1 MNTRLALPMAL
12 VMTLLGGC
20 GSLGQQRTQASE
32 DPNVQVDRVL
42 SHYRA
47 TLASGAA
54 CHTATQGWSEPVD
67 CQGLLRETMQLYAA
81 FPHNERVI
89 MLAAVMAHQSGRAAQ
104 AGYLLDQLL
113 EGRKPRPEAA
123 VLRSRIALE
132 EGNQALARTLLK
144 QQIRLNPRHPQLYET
159 LAAVQYL
166 DRNYSEALHSLTM
179 AERVGA
185 PGWRAA
191 YHRGLIYEE
200 QNRHSA
206 ACQQYRLASAGNPQ
220 FMAPESRLVSLS
232 GSGACGA
239 AATNLGS

>member
-1 MNTRLALPMAL
+1 MNAKLLLPLVLAA
-12 VMTLLGGC
+12 TALGGC
-20 GSLGQQRTQASE
+20 GSLGQQRTQATE

-67 CQGLLRETMQLYAA
+67 CEGLLRETMQLYAA

-89 MLAAVMAHQSGRAAQ
+89 MLAAVLAHQSGRAAQ

-113 EGRKPRPEAA
+113 QGRKPRPEAA

-132 EGNQALARTLLK
+132 EGNLSLARTLLK
-144 QQIRLNPRHPQLYET
+144 QQLRLNPRHPQLYET

-166 DRNYSEALHSLTM
+166 DRQYAGALHSLTL

-191 YHRGLIYEE
+191 YHRGLVYEE
-200 QNRHSA
+200 QNRRAA
-206 ACQQYRLASAGNPQ
+206 ACQQYRLATAGNPQ
-220 FMAPESRLVSLS
+220 FLAPESRLVSLS
-232 GSGACGA
+232 GGGSCAPT
-239 AATNLGS
+239 ATTLGG

>member
-1 MNTRLALPMAL
+1 MNAKLALPVAL
-12 VMTLLGGC
+12 ALIVLGGC
-20 GSLGQQRTQASE
+20 GSLGQQRTQATE

-42 SHYRA
+42 THYQT

-67 CQGLLRETMQLYAA
+67 CEGLLRETMQLYAA

-89 MLAAVMAHQSGRAAQ
+89 MLAAVLAHQSGRAAQ

-113 EGRKPRPEAA
+113 EGHKPRPEAA

-132 EGNQALARTLLK
+132 EGNLSRARTLLE

-166 DRNYSEALHSLTM
+166 DRQYAGALHSLTL
-179 AERVGA
+179 AERLGA

-200 QNRHSA
+200 QDRAAA
-206 ACQQYRLASAGNPQ
+206 ACQQYRLAVAGNPQ
-220 FMAPESRLVSLS
+220 FLAPESRLVGLT
-232 GSGACGA
+232 GGACTA
-239 AATNLGS
+239 SSATLGG